1 MTRKLL
7 DASRKFSDITE
18 LIPYNQKYKN
28 RFRDSIYVE
37 KQVTATLYY
46 PAHEDRIQKC
56 KILLVSEN

>member
-18 LIPYNQKYKN
+18 LIPYIQKC
-28 RFRDSIYVE
+28 RDSIYVE

-46 PAHEDRIQKC
+46 PAHEDRIQKWQ
-56 KILLVSEN
+56 ILLVSEN